1 MIVERSASSRAT
13 MSGLVVALVGP
24 FLTYLLLQALFG
36 TSQTPFRTSLGLA
49 LHWLNFGAL
58 ILIVDRAERLPASSI
73 GIRPLDWWT
82 VAFGVIAGILITIA
96 TGVLVQLL
104 RLSADTTYVGH
115 LQALPFFV
123 RLLLVI
129 TAGVFE
135 ETLYRGYAFERLAAI
150 WRSRWLAAAITLA
163 FFTAM
168 HAPAMGWGNLLPVGI
183 EGALITLLYLWRRN
197 LVLNILAHSTVDGI
211 GLLIVPLLAR

>member
-36 TSQTPFRTSLGLA
+36 TSQTLFRTSLGLA

-115 LQALPFFV
+115 LQALPFF
-123 RLLLVI
+123 
-129 TAGVFE
+129 
-135 ETLYRGYAFERLAAI
+135 
-150 WRSRWLAAAITLA
+150 
-163 FFTAM
+163 TAM